1 MSTGYVCPRCAC
13 YHDPHGPCPPT
24 LTTGGTYAVPTPQSQ
39 IESLQRALAA
49 AKADIQAVIARV
61 KVVTGVAYSSAS
73 AAAMRLEEDRDCA
86 RARTLEI
93 RFLLFSQVKTLTE
106 IKRRLYAEVGKQE
119 HDRVARRCAEKL
131 EAQAKD
137 ALPNAAKE
145 LSEAARS
152 IREGFGL

>member
-1 MSTGYVCPRCAC
+1 MLLTLSQTGIQPAVRPLDQIPVLDDRPLAVLARAARLRRRGALLLVR
-13 YHDPHGPCPPT
+13 DEKEDKKVKNIEGPIDV
-24 LTTGGTYAVPTPQSQ
+24 L
-39 IESLQRALAA
+39 I
-49 AKADIQAVIARV
+49 
-61 KVVTGVAYSSAS
+61 SAS

-93 RFLLFSQVKTLTE
+93 RFL
-106 IKRRLYAEVGKQE
+106 KQE

-131 EAQAKD
+131 EAQAED

>member
-93 RFLLFSQVKTLTE
+93 RFL
-106 IKRRLYAEVGKQE
+106 KQE
-119 HDRVARRCAEKL
+119 HDRVARRCAE
-131 EAQAKD
+131 D
-137 ALPNAAKE
+137 
-145 LSEAARS
+145 
-152 IREGFGL
+152 REGFGL

>member
-1 MSTGYVCPRCAC
+1 M
-13 YHDPHGPCPPT
+13 
-24 LTTGGTYAVPTPQSQ
+24 PTPQSQ

-106 IKRRLYAEVGKQE
+106 IKRRLYAEVGLTPS
-119 HDRVARRCAEKL
+119 ARTRIQTTSTAKGDVNPFAEL
-131 EAQAKD
+131 
-137 ALPNAAKE
+137 
-145 LSEAARS
+145 
-152 IREGFGL
+152 

>member
-1 MSTGYVCPRCAC
+1 M
-13 YHDPHGPCPPT
+13 
-24 LTTGGTYAVPTPQSQ
+24 PTPQSQ

-86 RARTLEI
+86 LRQMREAQDMTARWKKAI
-93 RFLLFSQVKTLTE
+93 V
-106 IKRRLYAEVGKQE
+106 IKQE
-119 HDRVARRCAEKL
+119 HERVARRCAEKL